1 MRPLIVGLIGLA
13 VAASTPAS
21 GQTLQAPECNAAN
34 IAGTA
39 ESISKMKDSKQKA
52 LASDEI
58 SAASEALAEGKTDD
72 CKAHLL
78 RASLQ
83 TK

>member
-1 MRPLIVGLIGLA
+1 MRPLIFGLIGLA
-13 VAASTPAS
+13 LAASTSAY

-34 IAGTA
+34 IASTA